1 MPICVCACV
10 FGGVKIREVGCV
22 AQMREWEAK
31 IRGMGGRLGVSKG
44 LKVRGVKIG
53 ACAGLLGES

>member
-1 MPICVCACV
+1 MPVCV

-31 IRGMGGRLGVSKG
+31 IRGMGGEEVGGKQG
-44 LKVRGVKIG
+44 P
-53 ACAGLLGES
+53 